1 MIGRLQATMACDV
14 RLQFRNGF
22 YYATLA
28 VTLFSVLIIRLL
40 PARDLSWLLP
50 AIIVNNVIVTGFYFL
65 SGLVLLEKGEGSLE
79 AQIVTPL
86 RPREYLGSKVATLVV
101 LSLCESMPLA
111 LAMTDAHFQPGLMMA
126 GIALGTTLFA
136 LTGFVAVTR
145 YDSINAFLL
154 PSALVV
160 ALLALPLLHYFGVGD
175 GPLVDA
181 LMWLHPLQP
190 TLLLLVA
197 ALSPTPA
204 PAVAAALALGLAWI
218 AFCAWLATRAFHQ
231 FVVERVAARPR
242 QKERQMVNRELSM
255 VNGAVAAPVAHAPGS
270 DQQAGARSPVTR
282 HFAFFTQSL
291 GPIDAK
297 SVQRDELLRWLIFA
311 PFLLAL
317 AVRWV
322 LPILVGAIQEWLG
335 VDISAYYPPV
345 MGFIVLLM
353 TPYLWGAVFGFL
365 LLDQRDD
372 QTLTALQVTPLSA
385 RQYLAYRL
393 GMPALLAG
401 VTTLLMLPI
410 TGLFDL
416 PWWTYGVLALSVALM
431 APLTALALATL
442 AQNKVQGLALMK
454 AAGIVLFPPVVAYF
468 VAQPWQ
474 WLLAILPTWW
484 PAQVLWHLQAGDNLW
499 VYFLAGSLVFFS
511 ALLWLLARRF
521 DRVMHR

>member
-86 RPREYLGSKVATLVV
+86 RPREYLGSKVATLVI
-101 LSLCESMPLA
+101 LSLCENVPLA
-111 LAMTDAHFQPGLMMA
+111 LAMTGAHFQPGFMMA
-126 GIALGTTLFA
+126 GIALGTAFFA
-136 LTGFVAVTR
+136 LAGFVIVTR
-145 YDSINAFLL
+145 YDSINAFIL

-160 ALLALPLLHYFGVGD
+160 ALLALPLLHYFGVGA
-175 GPLVDA
+175 GPLADA

-204 PAVAAALALGLAWI
+204 PAVGAALALGLAWI
-218 AFCAWLATRAFHQ
+218 GFCAWLATHAFHQ
-231 FVVERVAARPR
+231 FVVERVVAHPR
-242 QKERQMVNRELSM
+242 YGQGRIVKGEV
-255 VNGAVAAPVAHAPGS
+255 VAPVAYAPGS
-270 DQQAGARSPVTR
+270 DRQAGAGSPVTR
-282 HFAFFTQSL
+282 PFAFFTQAL

-297 SVQRDELLRWLIFA
+297 SVQRDEMLRWLIFA

-317 AVRWV
+317 VVRWV
-322 LPILVGAIQEWLG
+322 LPILLGAIQQWLG

-484 PAQVLWHLQAGDNLW
+484 PAQVLWHLQAGDHDW
-499 VYFLAGSLVFFS
+499 GYFLAGSLIFFS
-511 ALLWLLARRF
+511 ALLWWLARRF
-521 DRVMHR
+521 DRIMHR